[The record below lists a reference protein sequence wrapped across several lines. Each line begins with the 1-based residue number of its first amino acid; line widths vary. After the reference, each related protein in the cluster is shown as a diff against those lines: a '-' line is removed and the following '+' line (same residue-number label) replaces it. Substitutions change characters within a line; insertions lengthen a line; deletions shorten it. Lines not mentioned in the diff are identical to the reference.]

1 MDFYYATNDGFK
13 SMEKDFMIK
22 VMPVVGVRPQ
32 IIKASPIISLLGRNP
47 EIEIQLVHS
56 GQHYDFELSK
66 TFFNELD
73 LPDPAFNLDVG
84 SGSHANQT
92 ARTMTRLETVL
103 KKLKPDV
110 VMVFGDGNTT
120 LGATL
125 AAVKS
130 HIPVC
135 HVESG
140 ARTYD
145 MSEPEEVNRVL
156 VDHASQLLC
165 APTWVCSENLR
176 HEGLGEVAFLS
187 GDTMLDAF
195 LSHSQ
200 DIEESAVAKNLH
212 LNGEVYAVLTLHRA
226 ENVDSDRLEK
236 IISAVVDLDI
246 RVVFPVHPRTL
257 TRLRR
262 AGLWRVLL
270 KAPNMLLAKPV
281 SYFDMLSL
289 MKHSHA
295 ILTDSGGVQKEA
307 FFLQVPCVTLLY
319 HTGSPET
326 VWFGANKLVGAE
338 PDLIVKAVEEADAG
352 ALRTKLQNQPNPFGD
367 GKASERII
375 AEMKDRFQLGKLQI
389 KPKTTST

>member
-1 MDFYYATNDGFK
+1 MDLYYATNDEFK

-32 IIKASPIISLLGRNP
+32 IIKASPIISLLGRDP
-47 EIEIQLVHS
+47 EIEMQLVHS
-56 GQHYDFELSK
+56 GQHYDFDMSK

-92 ARTMTRLETVL
+92 AKTMTRLEKVL
-103 KKLKPDV
+103 YKLKPDI
-110 VMVFGDGNTT
+110 VMVFGDTNTT

-130 HIPVC
+130 RIPVC

-140 ARTYD
+140 ARTFD
-145 MSEPEEVNRVL
+145 VSEPEEVNRVL

-165 APTWVCSENLR
+165 APTKVCHENLR

-236 IISAVVDLDI
+236 IISAIIDLPV

-281 SYFDMLSL
+281 GYFDMLNL

-326 VWFGANKLVGAE
+326 VELGANRLVGAE
-338 PDLIVKAVEEADAG
+338 PDLIAKAVEEANVDR
-352 ALRTKLQNQPNPFGD
+352 LRKKLWVLSNPFGD
-367 GKASERII
+367 GKASFRIVM
-375 AEMKDRFQLGKLQI
+375 ELKERFQSGKLEI
-389 KPKTTST
+389 KPKTTFT